1 MPKAKNVNTLAGR
14 KLDVE
19 HLLKRNYALSVPQLS
34 KRMKVSP
41 QSIRRYLQELAKD
54 RKVYKHYA
62 LPTRGAKKP
71 IYYYSLSR
79 IK

>member
-1 MPKAKNVNTLAGR
+1 MPRAKNVNTLTGR

-19 HLLKRNYALSVPQLS
+19 DLLRRNYALSVPQLC
-34 KRMKVSP
+34 KRMKLSP
-41 QSIRRYLQELAKD
+41 RSIRRYLQELAKD
-54 RKVYKHYA
+54 RKVYKHYV
-62 LPTRGAKKP
+62 LPKRGAKKP